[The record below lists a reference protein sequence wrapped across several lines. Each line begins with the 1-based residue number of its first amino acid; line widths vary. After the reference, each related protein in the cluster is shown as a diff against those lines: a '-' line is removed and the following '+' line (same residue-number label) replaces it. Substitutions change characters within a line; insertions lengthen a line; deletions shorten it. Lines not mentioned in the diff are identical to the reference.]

1 VTFLPRRHDRLCPT
15 GNRIHRWAR
24 PGGIRDAPDIAYWR
38 DAVSGREVNIIVKS
52 PASLLPFEVKYRER
66 APVDA
71 KSGLAVY
78 SVAEGV
84 KQAYLVTKQDADFG
98 VSRLEG
104 IDTQFLK
111 VPAHVLCYLLRQA
124 ERQLWK

>member
-1 VTFLPRRHDRLCPT
+1 M
-15 GNRIHRWAR
+15 
-24 PGGIRDAPDIAYWR
+24 
-38 DAVSGREVNIIVKS
+38 VKS
-52 PASLLPFEVKYRER
+52 PASLLPCEVKYRER
-66 APVDA
+66 APMDA

-78 SVAEGV
+78 SVTEGV

-111 VPAHVLCYLLRQA
+111 VPAHVLCYLLGQA